1 MGQIPPRH
9 KKTSFKLTCI
19 VDGNALLKIA
29 YHGASGLYNSHGV
42 HIGGLY
48 QFMSILRKIV
58 KENDVKQIVVFWDG
72 KLSGKLRHNIYHE
85 YKQNRKK
92 NYDEN
97 FEKIDV
103 ELEYQKIRI
112 KQYLE
117 ELSIKQ
123 FEDEIVEAD
132 DCIAYYVL
140 NREED
145 EKILICTGD
154 RDLCQL
160 MGEHVSIYLFDRK
173 RIYNIDNYDEYFN
186 YHIKNLKLIKIIVGD
201 TSDNIKGID
210 GIGEDTLLKLFPE
223 LKERECSLDEILER
237 AKILQSEKKNK
248 SKRLQNIIE
257 GNTVGIQGNMI
268 YEVNEKLI
276 NLYAPL
282 LNEKCLVNLTTFI
295 ETPLDPEG
303 REIKNLLNM
312 MMDDEFL
319 KEIPGNA
326 EAFIEYLRPFL
337 RLKNTNN

>member
-9 KKTSFKLTCI
+9 KKTTYKLTCI
-19 VDGNALLKIA
+19 VDGNALLKVA
-29 YHGASGLYNSHGV
+29 YHGAHDLYNSRGE
-42 HIGGLY
+42 HIGGLF

-58 KENDVKQIVVFWDG
+58 KENDVKQIIVFWDG
-72 KLSGKLRHNIYHE
+72 KLSGKLRHNIYPE

-92 NYDEN
+92 NYNED
-97 FEKIDV
+97 FEKIDA

-140 NREED
+140 NRSED

-160 MGEHVSIYLFDRK
+160 MDDHVSIYLLDRK
-173 RIYNIDNYDEYFN
+173 RIYTIENYDEYFDYN
-186 YHIKNLKLIKIIVGD
+186 IKNLKLIKIIVGD

-210 GIGEDTLLKLFPE
+210 GIGIDTLLKLFPE
-223 LKERECSLDEILER
+223 LKEKECTLSEVIER
-237 AKILQSEKKNK
+237 AKILQEEKKGK
-248 SKRLQNIIE
+248 SKRLKNIIE
-257 GNTVGIQGNMI
+257 GNTLGVQGNMV
-268 YEVNEKLI
+268 YEINEKLI
-276 NLYAPL
+276 NLSAPL
-282 LNEKCLVNLTTFI
+282 LNEKCLVDLTTFI
-295 ETPLDPEG
+295 DTPLDPEG

-337 RLKNTNN
+337 RLRNINS

>member
-19 VDGNALLKIA
+19 VDGNALLKVA

-72 KLSGKLRHNIYHE
+72 KLSGKLRHNIYPE

-97 FEKIDV
+97 FEKIDA

-160 MGEHVSIYLFDRK
+160 MSEHVSIYLFDRK
-173 RIYNIDNYDEYFN
+173 RIYNIDNYDEYFD

-223 LKERECSLDEILER
+223 LKERECSLDEILEK

-257 GNTVGIQGNMI
+257 GNTVGIQGNMV

-282 LNEKCLVNLTTFI
+282 LNEKCLVNLITFI

>member
-1 MGQIPPRH
+1 MYPPRR
-9 KKTSFKLTCI
+9 KKTKFNLTCI
-19 VDGNALLKIA
+19 VDGTALLKVA
-29 YHGASGLYNSHGV
+29 YHGASGLYNSKGT

-48 QFMSILRKIV
+48 QFFTILRKVV
-58 KENDVKQIVVFWDG
+58 KEHNVDNIVVFWDG
-72 KLSGKLRHNIYHE
+72 KFSGKLRHNIYPE

-92 NYDEN
+92 DYREGLKD
-97 FEKIDV
+97 IDF

-112 KQYLE
+112 RQYLE

-140 NREED
+140 NRKED

-160 MGEHVSIYLFDRK
+160 MDDNTSIYLLDRK
-173 RIYNIDNYDEYFN
+173 RVYTIENYDEYFDYN
-186 YHIKNLKLIKIIVGD
+186 IRNLKLIKIIVGD

-223 LKERECSLDEILER
+223 LKERECSLDEIIDK

-257 GNTVGIQGNMI
+257 GNTVGIQGNMV
-268 YEVNEKLI
+268 YEINNKLI
-276 NLYAPL
+276 NLSTPL
-282 LNEKCLVNLTTFI
+282 LSEKCLVDLYTFI
-295 ETPLDPEG
+295 ETSLDPEG

-337 RLKNTNN
+337 RLKKVNI

>member
-9 KKTSFKLTCI
+9 KKTIYKLTCI
-19 VDGNALLKIA
+19 VDGNALLKVA
-29 YHGASGLYNSHGV
+29 YHGAHDLYNSRGE
-42 HIGGLY
+42 HIGGLF

-58 KENDVKQIVVFWDG
+58 KENDVKQIIVFWDG
-72 KLSGKLRHNIYHE
+72 KLSGKLRHNIYPE

-92 NYDEN
+92 NYRED
-97 FEKIDV
+97 FEKIDA

-132 DCIAYYVL
+132 DCVAYYVL
-140 NREED
+140 NREKD

-160 MGEHVSIYLFDRK
+160 MDEHVSVYLFDRK
-173 RIYNIDNYDEYFN
+173 RIYTIDNYDEYFN
-186 YHIKNLKLIKIIVGD
+186 YHIRNLKLIKIIVGD

-223 LKERECSLDEILER
+223 LKEKECTLYEIIEK
-237 AKILQSEKKNK
+237 AKILQEGKKNK

-257 GNTVGIQGNMI
+257 GNTVGVQGNMV
-268 YEVNEKLI
+268 YEINDKLI
-276 NLYAPL
+276 NLSAPL
-282 LNEKCLVNLTTFI
+282 LSEKCLVNLTTFI

-319 KEIPGNA
+319 KEIPGNS
-326 EAFIEYLRPFL
+326 ESFIEYLRPFL
-337 RLKNTNN
+337 RLKNINN